1 MLNEKIQQETPTNF
15 IPGTTKTQ
23 NQLNQN
29 PNPNQA
35 QDCPTNIPL
44 EEKTRYEHRLPS
56 AICII
61 PSIAI
66 YVLRNQQN
74 NFNQSRKPKHPQT
87 PQPSHPNQP
96 QTNPPSNIQVT
107 PLKAPLHHLSTLP
120 PLAVLPLRPFPGLGR
135 HDERHHCW
143 QGW

>member
-1 MLNEKIQQETPTNF
+1 MLNEKNQQETPTNF

-35 QDCPTNIPL
+35 LDCPTNIPL

-56 AICII
+56 AIYII

-74 NFNQSRKPKHPQT
+74 NFNQSRNQSTPKHL
-87 PQPSHPNQP
+87 NQATL
-96 QTNPPSNIQVT
+96 TNPKQT
-107 PLKAPLHHLSTLP
+107 HHPTSKSLL
-120 PLAVLPLRPFPGLGR
+120 
-135 HDERHHCW
+135 
-143 QGW
+143 

>member
-44 EEKTRYEHRLPS
+44 EENTRYEHAFTKCNLYNTKYSDIRFEKS
-56 AICII
+56 A
-61 PSIAI
+61 
-66 YVLRNQQN
+66 
-74 NFNQSRKPKHPQT
+74 K
-87 PQPSHPNQP
+87 
-96 QTNPPSNIQVT
+96 
-107 PLKAPLHHLSTLP
+107 
-120 PLAVLPLRPFPGLGR
+120 
-135 HDERHHCW
+135 
-143 QGW
+143 